1 MASDYHIRYLDTNRL
16 VVGKSMNMPDDLKK
30 RENAVRVVASM
41 IMQLSVGF
49 MPKDFLT
56 ALALVAA
63 AIVHERYKPSE
74 RQSQVRKFAADMKKF
89 ILQQGQ
95 KLK

>member
-1 MASDYHIRYLDTNRL
+1 
-16 VVGKSMNMPDDLKK
+16 MNNPDELKK
-30 RENAVRVVASM
+30 RENAIRGVAAM

-63 AIVHERYKPSE
+63 AIIHERYKPSE

-89 ILQQGQ
+89 ILQQN
-95 KLK
+95 KAK

>member
-1 MASDYHIRYLDTNRL
+1 
-16 VVGKSMNMPDDLKK
+16 MNTPDLKN
-30 RENAVRVVASM
+30 RENAVRGVAAM

-63 AIVHERYKPSE
+63 AIVHERHKPSE
-74 RQSQVRKFAADMKKF
+74 RQSQVRKFATDMKKF
-89 ILQQGQ
+89 ILQQGEG
-95 KLK
+95 KK

>member
-1 MASDYHIRYLDTNRL
+1 
-16 VVGKSMNMPDDLKK
+16 MNNDELKN
-30 RENAVRVVASM
+30 RENAIRGVATM

-49 MPKDFLT
+49 MPKDFLA

-74 RQSQVRKFAADMKKF
+74 RQPQVRKFAADMKKF
-89 ILQQGQ
+89 ISQQGG
-95 KLK
+95 K

>member
-1 MASDYHIRYLDTNRL
+1 MNDPDNLKNR
-16 VVGKSMNMPDDLKK
+16 G
-30 RENAVRVVASM
+30 NAVRGVAAM

-49 MPKDFLT
+49 MPKDFLA

-74 RQSQVRKFAADMKKF
+74 RQSQVRKFVANIKKF
-89 ILQQGQ
+89 ILQQN
-95 KLK
+95 KAK